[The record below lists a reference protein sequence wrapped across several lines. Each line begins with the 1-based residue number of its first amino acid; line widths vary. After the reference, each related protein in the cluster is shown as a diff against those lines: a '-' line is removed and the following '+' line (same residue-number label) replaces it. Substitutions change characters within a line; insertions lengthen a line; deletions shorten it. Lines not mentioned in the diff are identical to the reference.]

1 MDFITFVSNQG
12 FLFWTFLF
20 LACLFAY
27 LLSVLKVI
35 LFDVRDTKL
44 AYGPYCTNLKLLYK
58 PLQTVFQRS
67 FCNGMENNGSLY
79 RSLYRFLLLPIWL
92 IY

>member
-1 MDFITFVSNQG
+1 MDFITFISNQG
-12 FLFWTFLF
+12 FLFWAFLF

-35 LFDVRDTKL
+35 LVDVKDTKL

-58 PLQTVFQRS
+58 PYKQCFKEAFV
-67 FCNGMENNGSLY
+67 MEWKTMVLFIVLY
-79 RSLYRFLLLPIWL
+79 VGFSYYQFG
-92 IY
+92 

>member
-1 MDFITFVSNQG
+1 MDFISFISNQS

-27 LLSVLKVI
+27 LVSVLKVI

-44 AYGPYCTNLKLLYK
+44 AYGPYCKNLKLLYK
-58 PLQTVFQRS
+58 PYKQCFREA
-67 FCNGMENNGSLY
+67 FIMEWKTMVLFIVLY
-79 RSLYRFLLLPIWL
+79 VGFSYYQFG
-92 IY
+92 